1 MGLLSEQNSRPSS
14 AARGTKLEQRFYAGV
29 MQFKV
34 CVCARAH
41 FTKPAVVLAPERA
54 KLAIGAGMAMTSR
67 TKPFILKFFEYQLNV
82 K

>member
-1 MGLLSEQNSRPSS
+1 M
-14 AARGTKLEQRFYAGV
+14 
-29 MQFKV
+29 
-34 CVCARAH
+34 CARAH
-41 FTKPAVVLAPERA
+41 FTKPAVVLAPGRA